1 MGERCDCLA
10 NAVNIR
16 LTALHLKW
24 VMCIAHASKL
34 KCLLIYLT
42 TVPVC
47 SISSKHV
54 WRKFMSLLNIFMFQ
68 FTMQYF
74 LFQNNVS
81 IQVAHFLNGASVF
94 VNNELLILFDQL
106 FFLIY
111 IYNHKDKERKRQSFF
126 EEYLDY
132 YVSFVC
138 CCEDSRPSTFI

>member
-1 MGERCDCLA
+1 
-10 NAVNIR
+10 
-16 LTALHLKW
+16 
-24 VMCIAHASKL
+24 MCIAHASKL

-106 FFLIY
+106 FFSFIY
-111 IYNHKDKERKRQSFF
+111 TIIKTKRERDKAFLRSIQITMFLLFVVVRTVDQARLF
-126 EEYLDY
+126 DY
-132 YVSFVC
+132 GPY
-138 CCEDSRPSTFI
+138 SRTSRHPKMVKGLV